1 MRTIIERLKRQR
13 FADRIFEIYERRER
27 EREKEVL
34 QFEIF
39 ENCPPVPLHNVLH
52 VVSFHSVFYGYP
64 KESNVISSIVVS

>member
-27 EREKEVL
+27 EREVL

-52 VVSFHSVFYGYP
+52 VVSFIASFM
-64 KESNVISSIVVS
+64 VIRKKVM

>member
-27 EREKEVL
+27 EVL